1 MDVPKIAKWH
11 LVHSWEFPN
20 GLVIKDSGFHCRGV
34 GVIPGQGTKISHA
47 SVPKKKKRWYIQRVK
62 GEEVKTLMG
71 TELQRCARQHTRP
84 AHMEPLI

>member
-47 SVPKKKKRWYIQRVK
+47 SVQKKKKKRWYIQRVK
-62 GEEVKTLMG
+62 GEEVNTLMG
-71 TELQRCARQHTRP
+71 TELPKSERGGSKD
-84 AHMEPLI
+84 IDGY

>member
-47 SVPKKKKRWYIQRVK
+47 SVPKKKK
-62 GEEVKTLMG
+62 GG
-71 TELQRCARQHTRP
+71 TSPKSERGGSKD
-84 AHMEPLI
+84 IDGY